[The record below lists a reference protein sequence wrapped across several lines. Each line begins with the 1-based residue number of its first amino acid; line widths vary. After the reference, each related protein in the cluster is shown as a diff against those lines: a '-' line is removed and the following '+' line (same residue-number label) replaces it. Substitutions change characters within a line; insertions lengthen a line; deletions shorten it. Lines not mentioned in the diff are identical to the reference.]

1 MTDGGEEV
9 YPHPDSLPVAPLP
22 PHESTG
28 TRRLN
33 ITVFAP
39 GAISF
44 AGFFFFYAPPAANQQ
59 LTEML

>member
-22 PHESTG
+22 PHESPR

-39 GAISF
+39 GAVSF
-44 AGFFFFYAPPAANQQ
+44 AGFFYAPPAANQQ